1 MSVLVDHNL
10 EGQALLLLGTLQAQS
25 WATLLDLRFP
35 RLADVG
41 LSEVS
46 TDREVWRFA
55 RAHQM
60 VLLTENRRMSG
71 PDSLEQTLREE
82 NGPSSLPVLTVGA
95 AMRLSQR
102 IYRERC
108 AIRLAEVLMDL
119 DKYLGV
125 GRLFIP

>member
-1 MSVLVDHNL
+1 MMSVLVDHNL

-41 LSEVS
+41 LSEAS

-55 RAHQM
+55 HAQRMMQ
-60 VLLTENRRMSG
+60 LTENRRKSA

-82 NGPSSLPVLTVGA
+82 NVASSLSVLTESA
-95 AMRLSQR
+95 AQQLSQR
-102 IYRERC
+102 
-108 AIRLAEVLMDL
+108 
-119 DKYLGV
+119 
-125 GRLFIP
+125 

>member
-1 MSVLVDHNL
+1 MSVLVDHNI

-41 LSEVS
+41 LSEAS

-55 RAHQM
+55 QAQQM

-82 NGPSSLPVLTVGA
+82 NRPSSLPVLTVGA
-95 AMRLSQR
+95 AKQLSQR
-102 IYRERC
+102 VYRERC

-119 DKYLGV
+119 DNYLGV